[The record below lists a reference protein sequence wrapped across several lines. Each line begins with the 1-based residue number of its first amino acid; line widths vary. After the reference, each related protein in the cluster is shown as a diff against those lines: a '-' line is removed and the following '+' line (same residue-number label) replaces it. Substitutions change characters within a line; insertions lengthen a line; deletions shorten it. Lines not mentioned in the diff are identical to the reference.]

1 MSEAGLVMAT
11 LDRIMERN
19 QAANLLALQC
29 ALRVGGL
36 MGIGM
41 LSSVRKTLDT
51 YLVCWRHGAEYAKQ
65 SQITDSPK
73 QFVAGYVD
81 AMTECVEKSWQDFRN
96 NLQILLLTQDEAL
109 IWVARIDRA
118 LVAD

>member
-1 MSEAGLVMAT
+1 MIT
-11 LDRIMERN
+11 LDRMLERN

-29 ALRVGGL
+29 ALRLGGL

-51 YLVCWRHGAEYAKQ
+51 YLVCLQHGADYLLQ
-65 SQITDSPK
+65 SRMADAPE
-73 QFVAGYVD
+73 QFVAGYAD

-96 NLQILLLTQDEAL
+96 NIQILWLTQDEAL

-118 LVAD
+118 LTAD